1 LPKVSNLPFANS
13 TFRTFWQ
20 LMVIG
25 LDDWIRISKTDWVK
39 FLAYMH
45 CLSEVC
51 NFKHRHDVEIN
62 CIRSSM
68 LQFLIIRGGLD
79 GNNPRTAGRL
89 MV

>member
-20 LMVIG
+20 LMVIR
-25 LDDWIRISKTDWVK
+25 LDDWVRISKMDWVK
-39 FLAYMH
+39 FLASMH

-51 NFKHRHDVEIN
+51 NFEHRHDVEIN
-62 CIRSSM
+62 CKRASL

-79 GNNPRTAGRL
+79 GNNPRATGRL

>member
-13 TFRTFWQ
+13 TFGTFWQ
-20 LMVIG
+20 LMVIR

-62 CIRSSM
+62 CIRASL

-79 GNNPRTAGRL
+79 GNNPRAAGRL